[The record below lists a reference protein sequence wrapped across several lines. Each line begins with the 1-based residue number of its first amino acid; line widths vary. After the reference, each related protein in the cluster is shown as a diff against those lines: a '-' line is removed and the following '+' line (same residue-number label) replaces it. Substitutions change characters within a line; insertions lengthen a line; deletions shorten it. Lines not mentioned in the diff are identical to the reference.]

1 MNKIYLTFTLLLLST
16 FSLHASNK
24 MIQHKIKSGETLYS
38 IAHKNHTSIE
48 EVRKVNHLKRG
59 AVLKVGKV
67 LTVPTN
73 TYFPNQKM
81 IKHTV
86 KYGET
91 LYTIAHAHQTT
102 IEEVKKLN
110 HLKRNSILKVGQRLT
125 VRTNTYL
132 PKSLKKKHKTDR
144 FATKKLKIKRG
155 DTLYSLSRK
164 YDISISEIKKING
177 LKKSN
182 MLKVGMSLKLPMR
195 YRTKKIRIAKKT
207 AKSNKILAKSLK
219 QYETIVLKSQE
230 QVLKEE
236 KSFFSMSKLFS
247 SSDTN
252 KGKKITK
259 LAKEKLGRRYV
270 WGATGQKNT
279 FDCSG
284 LTTYVFKK
292 NGIIL
297 PRRAIAQSK
306 VGKYVKREDLREG
319 DLIFFDT
326 SKGRKGYVN
335 HVGIYIGNDKF
346 LHASSAK
353 KKVVIT
359 SLKKKFYSERYKGA
373 RRFS

>member
-1 MNKIYLTFTLLLLST
+1 
-16 FSLHASNK
+16 
-24 MIQHKIKSGETLYS
+24 MIQHKVKSGETLYS

-59 AVLKVGKV
+59 VVLKVGKV
-67 LTVPTN
+67 LKVPTN

-102 IEEVKKLN
+102 IKEVKKLN
-110 HLKRNSILKVGQRLT
+110 HLKRNSILKIGQRLT
-125 VRTNTYL
+125 VRSNTYIS
-132 PKSLKKKHKTDR
+132 KTAKKKQPKTHR
-144 FATKKLKIKRG
+144 LATKKLKIKRG

-164 YDISISEIKKING
+164 YHVSVSDIKKING

-182 MLKVGMSLKLPMR
+182 MLKVGMSLKVPTLHSSKKR
-195 YRTKKIRIAKKT
+195 RIVKRTST
-207 AKSNKILAKSLK
+207 SNKKLVKSLER
-219 QYETIVLKSQE
+219 YETIVLKPRNQLS
-230 QVLKEE
+230 KKE
-236 KSFFSMSKLFS
+236 KSFFSFSNIFS
-247 SSDTN
+247 SSGAD
-252 KGKKITK
+252 KGEKITT
-259 LAKEKLGRRYV
+259 LAKKKLGRRYV
-270 WGATGQKNT
+270 WGAVGKKNT

-335 HVGIYIGNDKF
+335 HVGIYIGNNQF
-346 LHASSAK
+346 IHASSAK

-359 SLKKKFYSERYKGA
+359 SLNKRFYSERYRGA
-373 RRFS
+373 RRLA

>member
-1 MNKIYLTFTLLLLST
+1 
-16 FSLHASNK
+16 